1 MSSLV
6 LLSLALFSTD
16 ADAARRADLE
26 TSLSL
31 PIFDVDQL
39 DTVDVVVENIGTRN
53 AQNVIVDI
61 ALPETN
67 TSPTVHVMGDLDN
80 IDSRCT
86 QVGTM
91 LTCSL
96 GKVRKNRSKTV
107 SFDFAPPQSAG
118 ALVIDAEAGTTST
131 DADDTND
138 FDTDTAVVLYPDLAL
153 TSQALIVNRHC
164 TGTGLEAFYECELY
178 PSSISSHEIILET
191 DGTITFSVAGYT
203 GTWTQDTDDHLA
215 FEYEYAGMIRASFE
229 GNAVDGSC
237 FEGLTDFPGTGYVA
251 PYQVCMK

>member
-6 LLSLALFSTD
+6 LLAAALLSPS
-16 ADAARRADLE
+16 ADAARQADLE
-26 TSLSL
+26 TSLSV
-31 PIFDVDQL
+31 PVFDVDQA
-39 DTVDVVVENIGTRN
+39 DTVEVTVENIGRRN
-53 AQNVIVDI
+53 AQNVVIDI

-67 TSPTVHVMGDLDN
+67 TSPTVHVMGGLSN
-80 IDSRCT
+80 IDTQCT
-86 QVGTM
+86 QVDTM
-91 LTCSL
+91 LTCSV
-96 GKVRKNRSKTV
+96 GRIRRGRSETV

-118 ALVIDAEAGTTST
+118 DLVFDAEAGTTST

-138 FDTDTAVVLYPDLAL
+138 FDTDTAVVLYPDLAI

-191 DGTITFSVAGYT
+191 DGSITFSVGGYT
-203 GTWTQDTDDHLA
+203 GAWGQDTDDSLW
-215 FEYEYAGMIRASFE
+215 FEYTYGTTVRASFE

-251 PYQVCMK
+251 PYQVCIK